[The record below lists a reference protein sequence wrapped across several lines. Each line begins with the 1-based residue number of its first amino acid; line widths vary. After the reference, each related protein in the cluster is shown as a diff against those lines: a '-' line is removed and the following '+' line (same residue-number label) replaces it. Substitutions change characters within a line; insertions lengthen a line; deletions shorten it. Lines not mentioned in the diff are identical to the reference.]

1 MMRWLGL
8 PARPRLTVEQHAAFL
23 EDRAALRSR
32 MLKAAVVCVL
42 IFYLACFLF
51 DLWLLG
57 DVTILSAVLR
67 FGVMLPIAIGLLV
80 YIAGNH
86 PIDKKEI
93 AAFQLER
100 IELLAKMLS
109 EWSPAVAESI
119 ARKKVAGGEVLTF
132 TLSGSLVPWDFIAE
146 MARDEIGES
155 EDLDAVITK
164 LGSLDIVIAVGI
176 IALLTWIS
184 AHGARLGGRLQVWL

>member
-8 PARPRLTVEQHAAFL
+8 PARPRLTVEQYAAFL

-32 MLKAAVVCVL
+32 MLKAAVVCIL

-86 PIDKKEI
+86 PIEKKEI
-93 AAFQLER
+93 AAILVA
-100 IELLAKMLS
+100 LLANVCWCVILVS
-109 EWSPAVAESI
+109 SSSP
-119 ARKKVAGGEVLTF
+119 GVLTYF
-132 TLSGSLVPWDFIAE
+132 YAAATFQMAITIA
-146 MARDEIGES
+146 AAS
-155 EDLDAVITK
+155 
-164 LGSLDIVIAVGI
+164 
-176 IALLTWIS
+176 
-184 AHGARLGGRLQVWL
+184 